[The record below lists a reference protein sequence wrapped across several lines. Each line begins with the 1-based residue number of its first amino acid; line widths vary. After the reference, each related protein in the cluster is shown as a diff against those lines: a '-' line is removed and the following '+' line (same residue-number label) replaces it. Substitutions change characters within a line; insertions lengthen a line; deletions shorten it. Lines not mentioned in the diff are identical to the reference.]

1 MSNQLNYCEKH
12 KCSKVLVRERSWECK
27 KCLSELLEKV
37 NQEFEENLLKNLL
50 SKLSLKSKH
59 VFFSELV

>member
-1 MSNQLNYCEKH
+1 MSNQLNCCEKH

-50 SKLSLKSKH
+50 SKKINSIH
-59 VFFSELV
+59 